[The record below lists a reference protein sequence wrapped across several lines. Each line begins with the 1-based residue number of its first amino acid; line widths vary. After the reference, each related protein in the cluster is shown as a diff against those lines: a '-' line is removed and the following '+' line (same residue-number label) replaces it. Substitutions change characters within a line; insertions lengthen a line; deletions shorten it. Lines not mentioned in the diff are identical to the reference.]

1 MAQILADRRDIS
13 FVLHEIFEVGNLS
26 RNEKYQEYTPKVMDL
41 VINEARNL
49 AVKEIYPTWKVGDE
63 MGCKYENGEV
73 TTPDGFKHAW
83 DLLVEGEWLAMDR
96 TTEYGGQGMPETLA
110 MAAREYLTASNM
122 SLMMLAVLTHGTGK
136 IIEIFGTQEQKEL
149 YLEKVYTGE
158 WGATMLL
165 TEADAGSDLS
175 VLNTTA
181 TQNPDGTYNIVGN
194 KIFITGGDTDLA
206 DNIIH
211 PVLARIEGAP
221 AGSKGIS
228 LFLVPKFKVN
238 PDGSL
243 GERNDIV
250 CTGIEEKMGL
260 HGSPTC
266 SMAMGSKGA
275 CTGTLL
281 GEENR
286 GLACMFYMM
295 NEARLL
301 TGTQGLACSSAS
313 YLHALQYARTRL
325 QGSMIGSR
333 DKKQVTIISHPDV
346 RRMLLNMKMYV
357 EGMRSLHYF
366 ISSREDQ
373 KHFLEDSS
381 EKEKYQNLID
391 ILIPIAKGY
400 VTDRAVDVCNLGI
413 QIFGGYGFTKEYPVE
428 QLLRDVRIT
437 SIYEGTNGIQAMD
450 LLGRKLTMKNGQ
462 LLTDLISEIETTLDK
477 AREIPQTQ
485 NLAEKVSVV
494 MAQWHKSALHMLE
507 ISKGKDVLNAYAHA
521 CPFMDV
527 TGDLVMAWMLLWRA
541 VVAVQK
547 LESGAKKKDI
557 AFYEGQ
563 LKSAENFIGTILP
576 VTSGRIAAILE
587 PCNAAV
593 EISEEGF
600 GGK

>member
-41 VINEARNL
+41 VINEAKNL

-63 MGCKYENGEV
+63 MGCKYENGMV
-73 TTPDGFKHAW
+73 TTPEGFKHAW

-122 SLMMLAVLTHGTGK
+122 ALMMLAVLTHGTGK
-136 IIEIFGTQEQKEL
+136 IIEIFGTDEQKEL
-149 YLEKVYTGE
+149 YLEKVYTGQ

-175 VLNTTA
+175 VLSTTA
-181 TQNPDGTYNIVGN
+181 TKNPDGTYNIMGN
-194 KIFITGGDTDLA
+194 KIFITGGDTDLG

-228 LFLVPKFKVN
+228 LFLVPKFMVN
-238 PDGSL
+238 PDGTL

-313 YLHALQYARTRL
+313 YLHSLQYARIRL
-325 QGSMIGSR
+325 QGSMIGSK
-333 DKKQVTIISHPDV
+333 DKKQVNIISHPDV

-373 KHFLEDSS
+373 KHFIKDSR
-381 EKEKYQNLID
+381 EKEKSQNLIE

-400 VTDRAVDVCNLGI
+400 VTDRAIDVCNLGI
-413 QIFGGYGFTKEYPVE
+413 QVFGGYGFTKEYPVE

-437 SIYEGTNGIQAMD
+437 SIYEGSNGIQAMD

-462 LLTDLISEIETTLDK
+462 LLTDLISEIEITLNK
-477 AREIPQTQ
+477 AKDIPQTKG
-485 NLAEKVSVV
+485 LAEKTAAV
-494 MAQWHKSALHMLE
+494 MAQWHKSALHLLE
-507 ISKGKDVLNAYAHA
+507 VSKGKDILNAYAHA
-521 CPFMDV
+521 CPFMDA

-547 LESGAKKKDI
+547 LESNAKKKDI
-557 AFYEGQ
+557 AFYKGQ

-576 VTSGRIAAILE
+576 ITSGKITAILE
-587 PCNAAV
+587 TCSAAV
-593 EISEEGF
+593 EITEEGF

>member
-41 VINEARNL
+41 VINEAKNL

-73 TTPDGFKHAW
+73 STPEGFKHAW

-136 IIEIFGTQEQKEL
+136 IIEIFGTQEQKDL

-228 LFLVPKFKVN
+228 LFLVPKFMVN
-238 PDGSL
+238 PDGTL

-266 SMAMGSKGA
+266 SMAMGSKGP

-325 QGSMIGSR
+325 QGSMIGSK
-333 DKKQVTIISHPDV
+333 DKKQVSIISHPDV

-381 EKEKYQNLID
+381 EKEKYQNLIE

-413 QIFGGYGFTKEYPVE
+413 QVFGGYGFTKEYPVE

-462 LLTDLISEIETTLDK
+462 LLTDLISEIEITLDK
-477 AREIPQTQ
+477 AKEIPQTKD
-485 NLAEKVSVV
+485 LAEKVGVV
-494 MAQWHKSALHMLE
+494 MAQWHESALHMLE
-507 ISKGKDVLNAYAHA
+507 LSKGENVLNAYAHA

-576 VTSGRIAAILE
+576 ITSGRITAILA

-593 EISEEGF
+593 EITEEGF